1 MSFIREAFRP
11 RGGPDGGNGGRGGDV
26 ILRASHHMSTLVHLQ
41 GKRKL
46 AARNGVPGGGENMDG
61 ANGEHLVID
70 LPPGTLVRDSEGK
83 IIADLKEGEITLLQ
97 GGRGGKGNTFFK
109 SSINQT
115 PTHFQKGEEGQSIDV
130 SFELRLIA
138 DIGVIGFP
146 NAGKSTLVSVVTSA
160 KPKIADYPF
169 TTLNP
174 QLGVVKM
181 DDANS
186 FTIADI
192 PGLIEGASEGIGLG
206 HQFLQHIMRTKAFV
220 HLLDVS
226 DFSGRDV
233 LDDYLK
239 INQELRKYDEL
250 RGEEEGYETLS
261 SRQQI
266 VVFNKID
273 SASPE
278 RLEDLRSL
286 FAKEKISVLEI
297 SAASRKNVDQ
307 LVSAMCD
314 QVFRSE
320 SDE

>member
-1 MSFIREAFRP
+1 
-11 RGGPDGGNGGRGGDV
+11 
-26 ILRASHHMSTLVHLQ
+26 
-41 GKRKL
+41 
-46 AARNGVPGGGENMDG
+46 
-61 ANGEHLVID
+61 
-70 LPPGTLVRDSEGK
+70 
-83 IIADLKEGEITLLQ
+83 
-97 GGRGGKGNTFFK
+97 
-109 SSINQT
+109 
-115 PTHFQKGEEGQSIDV
+115 
-130 SFELRLIA
+130 
-138 DIGVIGFP
+138 
-146 NAGKSTLVSVVTSA
+146 
-160 KPKIADYPF
+160 
-169 TTLNP
+169 
-174 QLGVVKM
+174 M

-286 FAKEKISVLEI
+286 FAKEKISTLLFKLKVAKVI
-297 SAASRKNVDQ
+297 SPEELDFYKIDFY
-307 LVSAMCD
+307 L
-314 QVFRSE
+314 F
-320 SDE
+320 